1 MYWEEFVYWLR
12 RGVNLALTVWQLMVI
27 AVVAAALMA
36 APIALLQLL
45 CKALARA

>member
-1 MYWEEFVYWLR
+1 MCWEEFVYWLR
-12 RGVNLALTVWQLMVI
+12 RGLSLVLTVWQMVVI
-27 AVVAAALMA
+27 SAIVAALMA